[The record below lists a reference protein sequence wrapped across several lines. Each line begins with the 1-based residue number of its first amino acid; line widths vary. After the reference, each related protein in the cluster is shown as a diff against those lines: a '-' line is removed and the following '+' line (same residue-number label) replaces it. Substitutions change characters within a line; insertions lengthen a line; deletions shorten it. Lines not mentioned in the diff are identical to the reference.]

1 MTPERFPVRRLVRFL
16 IRYEGRAMLSL
27 WFWAIRRRHGV
38 GPGDVAVGYA
48 REQRPIILV
57 FLFVSI
63 VEALVFFILV
73 PWPVAHLVLL
83 VVDVQTTE
91 MILAILAA
99 QATRPHVVSESELR
113 IRNGAVFDLRVPRA
127 SIVSARVARR
137 WDHERTL
144 SVANGE
150 MALALSHQT
159 NVLVQLSEPVT
170 VHGWRGPRGEAR
182 TLRIYADDPQAMV
195 DALTATDPDE
205 SRPASNR
212 APARSTATPAATR
225 TAAAGLSGSE

>member
-1 MTPERFPVRRLVRFL
+1 MTPGRFPVRRLLRFL

-27 WFWAIRRRHGV
+27 WFWVVRRRHGV

-48 REQRPIILV
+48 REQRGVILV

-63 VEALVFFILV
+63 VEAVAFFFLV
-73 PWPVAHLVLL
+73 PWPTAHLILL

-137 WDHERTL
+137 WDHQGTL
-144 SVANGE
+144 KVANGE
-150 MALALSHQT
+150 MALALSHHT
-159 NVLVQLSEPVT
+159 NVVVQLSEPVT

-182 TLRIYADDPQAMV
+182 TLRVCADDPQAMV
-195 DALTATDPDE
+195 DALTAAAEEPVPL
-205 SRPASNR
+205 SKPA
-212 APARSTATPAATR
+212 APATHPSG
-225 TAAAGLSGSE
+225 AAGAAI